1 MKTTD
6 EEIKKDILNFYQ
18 ELMLKQQTIGS
29 ANLASGGNLGK
40 IIAAYILAK
49 YGNKCNCNNR
59 NSLY

>member
-1 MKTTD
+1 MKETE
-6 EEIKKDILNFYQ
+6 EEIKKDILDFYQ
-18 ELMLKQQTIGS
+18 ELMLKQEKIGS

-59 NSLY
+59 HSLY